1 MLLAFKDNSNDI
13 LYSSQQEIKA
23 VVRSY
28 TLMHNEE
35 LNSTYL
41 NTKVTKHTHVDT
53 LVNVSITKSRNT
65 HRYILL
71 DINLLSLNLCITIT
85 SISITR
91 Q

>member
-1 MLLAFKDNSNDI
+1 MNHLTLFRREKESVGRKIRMLLAFKDNSNDI

-53 LVNVSITKSRNT
+53 LVHVSVTKSRNT
-65 HRYILL
+65 H
-71 DINLLSLNLCITIT
+71 T
-85 SISITR
+85 
-91 Q
+91 